1 MALICQNLFKFK
13 SIIYIKYWY
22 AHCVHLLFFLNF
34 KGIVIWRVCGMSCE
48 NTVSGSL
55 KKYKCNKLKS
65 EIENIMDFIKT
76 FTTNNGYRLPQYMRN
91 KTIYIN
97 ELLLKCEKS
106 KSFYILFDNGVTRHN
121 NGDLMYII
129 KTNSNLCLFYN
140 TYFEIDNII
149 FKKLSNYINFD
160 YKCFDDIDLSELSF
174 GEQMELIKD
183 NIIEASKKKY
193 FIELKSKFIKKNNFI
208 LYKANPDFL
217 FTEKNINLMK
227 MNLINSI

>member
-1 MALICQNLFKFK
+1 
-13 SIIYIKYWY
+13 
-22 AHCVHLLFFLNF
+22 
-34 KGIVIWRVCGMSCE
+34 MSCE
-48 NTVSGSL
+48 NIVSSNL

-65 EIENIMDFIKT
+65 EIENIIDFIKT
-76 FTTNNGYRLPQYMRN
+76 FTTNNGYRLPQYMKN
-91 KTIYIN
+91 ETIYIN

-106 KSFYILFDNGVTRHN
+106 KSFYILFDNGVTRHSDE
-121 NGDLMYII
+121 DLMYII

-140 TYFEIDNII
+140 NYLEIDDII
-149 FKKLSNYINFD
+149 LKKVSDYINFD
-160 YKCFDDIDLSELSF
+160 YKSFDDIDLSELSF
-174 GEQMELIKD
+174 GEQMEFIKD

-193 FIELKSKFIKKNNFI
+193 FIELKSKFIKKNNFT